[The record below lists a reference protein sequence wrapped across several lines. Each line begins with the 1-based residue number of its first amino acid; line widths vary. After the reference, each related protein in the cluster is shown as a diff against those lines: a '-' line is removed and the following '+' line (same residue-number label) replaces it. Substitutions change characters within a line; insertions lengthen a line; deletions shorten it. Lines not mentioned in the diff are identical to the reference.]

1 MDDFDIRDK
10 FRTLGYSASLK
21 YCTYLLRDFGYFL
34 ISKRTLVKKDIISI
48 CSVSYARVCRGVVL
62 VKKVRGSATVEMA
75 YMMPVIFL
83 VFVSAIYMVFYLHDK
98 NIVIGA
104 AYETAIVGAQKLQWD
119 EENVIGQMEDLFQE
133 RIKGKLIFFSRASA
147 EIEIDETKV
156 CVNARARK
164 GRIGMSAIQKVSI
177 SDSEKYIRDLRR
189 IQNVWK
195 PNTGAD

>member
-21 YCTYLLRDFGYFL
+21 YCTYFFRDFGYFL

-83 VFVSAIYMVFYLHDK
+83 AFVSAIYMVFYLHDK

-104 AYETAIVGAQKLQWD
+104 AYETAIVGAQKLQ
-119 EENVIGQMEDLFQE
+119 
-133 RIKGKLIFFSRASA
+133 
-147 EIEIDETKV
+147 
-156 CVNARARK
+156 
-164 GRIGMSAIQKVSI
+164 
-177 SDSEKYIRDLRR
+177 
-189 IQNVWK
+189 
-195 PNTGAD
+195 

>member
-21 YCTYLLRDFGYFL
+21 YCTYLLRDFGSFL

-48 CSVSYARVCRGVVL
+48 CSVSYDWVCRGVEL

-104 AYETAIVGAQKLQWD
+104 AYETAIVGAQKLQVD
-119 EENVIGQMEDLFQE
+119 EDKDI
-133 RIKGKLIFFSRASA
+133 
-147 EIEIDETKV
+147 
-156 CVNARARK
+156 
-164 GRIGMSAIQKVSI
+164 
-177 SDSEKYIRDLRR
+177 
-189 IQNVWK
+189 
-195 PNTGAD
+195 